1 MYGGIDIRECSP
13 HCHLYTNV
21 DLRVEATTCRQGR
34 MAGESSEVE
43 EKPFLARKLP
53 LLRLTRYQANFVCE
67 CVGTFIFLM
76 TIALAEM
83 NCGLLAINGSTHT
96 RNLAPIAEGF
106 MLCVLVFMFGYI
118 SGGHFNPAVTF
129 AVVLIRGMRVEEAIS
144 YWVAQVIG
152 GLFGAGFGI
161 LVNGTTRHLPAPQ
174 VSYNTAEYIFSAFA
188 AEAIF
193 TMFLVT
199 VVLHVAYSQQK
210 NNHYYGLA
218 IGMCLL
224 ASQYAVG
231 GVSGGAFNPAVATAL
246 QVSKFI
252 AAGYVTQL
260 MHLWLYWDA
269 PAVGAVGAAFLFKM
283 THPVPHG
290 DEEEEARQQR
300 TARDLYSN
308 W

>member
-1 MYGGIDIRECSP
+1 MSAIQKDAN
-13 HCHLYTNV
+13 T
-21 DLRVEATTCRQGR
+21 DA
-34 MAGESSEVE
+34 E
-43 EKPFLARKLP
+43 EKPFLARQIPLIKLS
-53 LLRLTRYQANFVCE
+53 RYQANFVCE
-67 CVGTFIFLM
+67 GVGTFVFVM

-83 NCGLLAINGSTHT
+83 NCGIMAVDGKAHT

-129 AVVLIRGMRVEEAIS
+129 AVVMIRGMRVEEAMS
-144 YWVAQVIG
+144 YWVAQVVG
-152 GLFGAGFGI
+152 ALVGAGFGV

-174 VSYNTAEYIFSAFA
+174 VMQNTAEYVFSAFV
-188 AEAIF
+188 AEAVF

-199 VVLHVAYSQQK
+199 VVLHVAYSQQR

-231 GVSGGAFNPAVATAL
+231 GVSGGAFNPAVATGL
-246 QVSKFI
+246 QVTKFI

-260 MHLWLYWDA
+260 MYLWLYWAA
-269 PAVGAVGAAFLFKM
+269 PACGAVGAAFLFKL
-283 THPVPHG
+283 THPVPRD
-290 DEEEEARQQR
+290 DEEETQQQR
-300 TARDLYSN
+300 VARNLYSSH
-308 W
+308 